1 MTEVSRDAIFISHA
15 NPEDNAFTVWLGARL
30 TAAGYEVWADVLRLR
45 GGQDWQ
51 RRLEDA
57 LRNKA
62 CKVLLVGTEQGVQK
76 QGVRNEIQIAHNVGR
91 SIDDADFI
99 MPLRLADFDA
109 PFLIAHAQYI
119 DFKKSWADGLAELL
133 ETLEQTYHVPRNRD
147 SVTETTDYWQ
157 QVHLRHAR
165 SLTPQPESLVS
176 NWLSI
181 ERLPE
186 TIYLYDF
193 RGGISLA
200 AAKRQMG
207 SVEWPIVPFRRGF
220 LAFCPLHDLQE
231 HFGPN
236 LPLQVVDKIGTEELL
251 DDGWPDQAIERFDAH
266 NQFGNLVR
274 QAMELALRR
283 RSLSSYEMASDQ
295 QAWWGEIDAVPSG
308 QIRFSWE
315 DGPNGR
321 RQIIGYSEK
330 RRLHW
335 HYGITPKPRVFP
347 FPHVRLVSRVI
358 FSEDGHKPID
368 NPKRMHHLR
377 RSFTKSWRN
386 AKWRDMLLAFLHW
399 LSDGNASLVVPVG
412 SDAVLSLRLP
422 PVTFSAPVS
431 IVLGDDEEEE
441 LDTEDD
447 LATDDDDAVDIDD
460 RDDDE
465 GPLEDDDR
473 DGQQRDGDAEGGDR
487 EE

>member
-62 CKVLLVGTEQGVQK
+62 RKVLLVGTEHGVQK

-99 MPLRLADFDA
+99 IPLRLADFDA

-119 DFKKSWADGLAELL
+119 DFKRSWADGLAELL
-133 ETLEQTYHVPRNRD
+133 ETLDQTYGVPRNCD
-147 SVTETTDYWQ
+147 SAAETLDYWK
-157 QVHLRHAR
+157 QVHLQHAQ
-165 SLTPQPESLVS
+165 SLTPQPEPLVS

-181 ERLPE
+181 GQLPE

-193 RGGISLA
+193 RGGISLG
-200 AAKRQMG
+200 AAKRQMR
-207 SVEWPIVPFRRGF
+207 SVKWPIAPFRRGF
-220 LAFCPLHDLQE
+220 LAFCPLHDLQD
-231 HFGPN
+231 HFGPD
-236 LPLQVVDKIGTEELL
+236 LPLQVDGTISTEVFLE
-251 DDGWPDQAIERFDAH
+251 DGWPDENIERFDAH

-274 QAMELALRR
+274 QAMELALQG

-295 QAWWGEIDAVPSG
+295 QAWWGEVDAVPSG
-308 QIRFSWE
+308 QISFSWE
-315 DGPNGR
+315 GGLTGR

-358 FSEDGHKPID
+358 FSEDGHAPID
-368 NPKRMHHLR
+368 NPKRMHRLR

-386 AKWRDMLLAFLHW
+386 AKWRDMMLAFLHW
-399 LSDGNASLVVPVG
+399 LSDGNSSLVVPVG
-412 SDAVLSLRLP
+412 SDAALSLRLP

-431 IVLGDDEEEE
+431 IVLAEDEEEE

-447 LATDDDDAVDIDD
+447 LATDDDDAVDIDHL
-460 RDDDE
+460 DDDE
-465 GPLEDDDR
+465 GSLEADDQEDK
-473 DGQQRDGDAEGGDR
+473 QSDGDADGGDR
-487 EE
+487 GE

>member
-15 NPEDNAFTVWLGARL
+15 NPEDNVFTVWLGARL

-62 CKVLLVGTEQGVQK
+62 CKVLLVGTEDGVQK

-91 SIDDADFI
+91 DIGDADFI
-99 MPLRLADFDA
+99 IPLRLANFDA
-109 PFLIAHAQYI
+109 PFLIAHAQHI

-133 ETLEQTYHVPRNRD
+133 ETLEQTYGVPRNRD
-147 SVTETTDYWQ
+147 SATETTDYWR
-157 QVHLRHAR
+157 QVHLRHAQC
-165 SLTPQPESLVS
+165 LTPEPEPLVS

-193 RGGISLA
+193 RGGISLG
-200 AAKRQMG
+200 AAKRQMR
-207 SVEWPIVPFRRGF
+207 SATWPIVPFRRGF
-220 LAFCPLHDLQE
+220 LAFCPLHDLQD
-231 HFGPN
+231 HFGPD
-236 LPLQVVDKIGTEELL
+236 LPLQVDGTISTEDFLE
-251 DDGWPDQAIERFDAH
+251 DGWPEENIERFDAH

-274 QAMELALRR
+274 QAIELVLQR
-283 RSLSSYEMASDQ
+283 RSLSSYEMASEQ
-295 QAWWGEIDAVPSG
+295 LAWWGEVDAVPSG
-308 QIRFSWE
+308 QISFSWE
-315 DGPNGR
+315 GGLSGR

-358 FSEDGHKPID
+358 FSDDGHTPID
-368 NPKRMHHLR
+368 NPKRMHRLR

-386 AKWRDMLLAFLHW
+386 AKWRDMLLAFLYW
-399 LSDGNASLVVPVG
+399 LSDGGTSLIVPVG
-412 SDAVLSLRLP
+412 SDAALSLRLP

-431 IVLGDDEEEE
+431 IILPDDDEEE
-441 LDTEDD
+441 LDAEDD
-447 LATDDDDAVDIDD
+447 LAADDDDAVNIDD
-460 RDDDE
+460 LDDDE
-465 GPLEDDDR
+465 GPIDADDQD
-473 DGQQRDGDAEGGDR
+473 DQQSDSESEGGNR